1 MSERSTV
8 SLGGVRTIASIKWRL
23 LLGGLRGSSTQRVQ
37 TVMAFVVSLVLGVF
51 ALLFLWGV
59 GREAGVA
66 DELIVV
72 LLPLVVFGIGLVSA
86 ATGVESSVDPRHLAS
101 EPIGRWTLG
110 LGMLAAASIGPP
122 ALLSVLAGAGIVAG
136 WSRGPVSVVVVVV
149 AVVAWWAT
157 LLLFS
162 RTFANL
168 LGALATG
175 RLQQV
180 AQAAATLSALLAW
193 VLVQVLARDTT
204 SWDDQRWASLA
215 RWASWTPP
223 GQLGRA
229 ITSVDEP
236 LVATLHLLVGVSWL
250 PLLLWASVWSTHR
263 LALSSPRPGG
273 RATARSRR
281 RSRTPRGVLA
291 RLVPDT
297 PAGAIAVRTVRTKF
311 RTPRQAVNT
320 VTALAI
326 GAGVLLLGPLLDA
339 QVDPRMVLVA
349 GLLHFAVL
357 FDGNNA
363 FGMDGPALW
372 GEVAAGIDGA
382 TLVRGKVMSSLVVMT
397 LPALLLPLGTAVL
410 TGGWQ
415 WVPAAW
421 LVGVGSVLA
430 AAGVAVASAVWAPV
444 AMPDSPNPL
453 AGGDTGQGCVAGLML
468 AACMTVLGVVSV
480 PVAVGVYLGSNAS
493 PEWAALAAVA
503 SPVVGVLVLM
513 GGVRL
518 AASRLR
524 GAEEQLVQKVTPAR

>member
-1 MSERSTV
+1 MSARATV
-8 SLGGVRTIASIKWRL
+8 SFDGVRTIASIKWRL

-37 TVMAFVVSLVLGVF
+37 TVMAFIVSLVLGVF

-59 GREAGVA
+59 GREADIA
-66 DELIVV
+66 DELIIVM
-72 LLPLVVFGIGLVSA
+72 LPLVVFGIGLVSA

-101 EPIGRWTLG
+101 EPVSRWTLG
-110 LGMLAAASIGPP
+110 LGMLAAAAVGPP
-122 ALLSVLAGAGIVAG
+122 AVLSVLAGAGIVAG
-136 WSRGPVSVVVVVV
+136 WADGPATVVVVLV
-149 AVVAWWAT
+149 AVAAWWAT

-180 AQAAATLSALLAW
+180 AQVAATLSALLAW

-204 SWDDQRWASLA
+204 SWDDQRWQSLA
-215 RWASWTPP
+215 TWASWTPP

-229 ITSVDEP
+229 ITEADEP
-236 LVATLHLLVGVSWL
+236 LTAALHLLLGISWL
-250 PLLLWASVWSTHR
+250 PVLLWASVWSTER

-273 RATARSRR
+273 RGTDRTRR
-281 RSRTPRGVLA
+281 RSRTPRGLLP

-297 PAGAIAVRTVRTKF
+297 VAGAIAVRTVRTKF

-320 VTALAI
+320 VTALAV
-326 GAGVLLLGPLLDA
+326 GAGVLLIGPLLDA
-339 QVDPRMVLVA
+339 QVDPRMVLAA

-372 GEVAAGIDGA
+372 GEVAAGVDGA
-382 TLVRGKVMSSLVVMT
+382 ALVRGKVMSSLVVMT
-397 LPALLLPLGTAVL
+397 LPALVLPVGTAVL

-415 WVPAAW
+415 WVPAGW
-421 LVGVGSVLA
+421 LVGIGSVLA

-468 AACMTVLGVVSV
+468 AACMVVLVLVSL
-480 PVAVGVYLGSNAS
+480 PVAAGVYIGSNAS
-493 PEWAALAAVA
+493 PAWATLAAVG
-503 SPVVGVLVLM
+503 SPVVGVLVLA
-513 GGVRL
+513 GGVWV
-518 AASRLR
+518 ASTRLR
-524 GAEEQLVQKVTPAR
+524 GAEELLVQKVTPAR